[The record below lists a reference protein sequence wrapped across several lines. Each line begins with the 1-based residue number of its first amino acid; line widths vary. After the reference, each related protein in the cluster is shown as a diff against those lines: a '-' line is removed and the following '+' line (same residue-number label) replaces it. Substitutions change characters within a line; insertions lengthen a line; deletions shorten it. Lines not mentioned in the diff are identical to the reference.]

1 MCSPWELPES
11 SLAQVVPGPP
21 HLCPAPSTAPLLVFQ
36 PQSQTPSPSAPVT
49 SSTEP
54 LPPCSGRTYRPP
66 GEQGLDQGHSFW
78 GPWQLTGS
86 GACSRDAVFAG
97 EVFPV
102 DFKGE
107 GFCLDK
113 EGEGVP
119 GRGARVH
126 VKASVIDGELGAL
139 KRRAACTRV
148 GPAASP
154 EGIRTVSCSGALTFY
169 GRVPRHCAMQA
180 HVCPSVCPLLS
191 TSQPD
196 PLLGARTCRRLRS
209 VVSPEQRQDGQAQGR
224 KLETNRLGWEPG
236 ASRFRPGLGRLR
248 GGGGF
253 CPGFWR
259 HEHVGLGRTVA

>member
-1 MCSPWELPES
+1 M
-11 SLAQVVPGPP
+11 
-21 HLCPAPSTAPLLVFQ
+21 
-36 PQSQTPSPSAPVT
+36 
-49 SSTEP
+49 
-54 LPPCSGRTYRPP
+54 
-66 GEQGLDQGHSFW
+66 
-78 GPWQLTGS
+78 
-86 GACSRDAVFAG
+86 FAG

-169 GRVPRHCAMQA
+169 GSRSLWFNLPIITLLFATWFVPQLQA
-180 HVCPSVCPLLS
+180 SLL
-191 TSQPD
+191 P
-196 PLLGARTCRRLRS
+196 RRLNTLPRI
-209 VVSPEQRQDGQAQGR
+209 
-224 KLETNRLGWEPG
+224 LYL
-236 ASRFRPGLGRLR
+236 
-248 GGGGF
+248 
-253 CPGFWR
+253 
-259 HEHVGLGRTVA
+259 

>member
-1 MCSPWELPES
+1 MTR
-11 SLAQVVPGPP
+11 GI
-21 HLCPAPSTAPLLVFQ
+21 H
-36 PQSQTPSPSAPVT
+36 
-49 SSTEP
+49 
-54 LPPCSGRTYRPP
+54 
-66 GEQGLDQGHSFW
+66 
-78 GPWQLTGS
+78 S
-86 GACSRDAVFAG
+86 GAPGSSRGVGHAAG
-97 EVFPV
+97 TQ
-102 DFKGE
+102 
-107 GFCLDK
+107 CLQEK
-113 EGEGVP
+113 CF
-119 GRGARVH
+119 RWISRARASVWTKRAKASRE